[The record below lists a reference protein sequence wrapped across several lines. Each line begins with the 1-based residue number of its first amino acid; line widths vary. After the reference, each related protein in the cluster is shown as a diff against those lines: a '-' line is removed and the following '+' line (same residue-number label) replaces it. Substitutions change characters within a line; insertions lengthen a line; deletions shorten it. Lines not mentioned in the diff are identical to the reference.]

1 MILNARMLMAPPK
14 KQKAFVH
21 RDERPSRGTTRLH
34 RPLARPASSSPQ
46 RERLKT
52 PARSRGPSGSAYCG
66 SLRFDLRLRGLF
78 RRCPGPSFSA
88 ARGSLSSQRPRTR
101 PHRRLYVCTCWRERY
116 PPSAS
121 MSSHRTGRDELL
133 DIENAVLVGAE
144 RFLVLEHRLRGV
156 AVVDLRQQ
164 PAPGTNHRLQHH
176 RVSHFLDCV
185 EGSLA
190 GEGDDRLWDGKAGT
204 R

>member
-52 PARSRGPSGSAYCG
+52 PARSRRPSGSAYLG
-66 SLRFDLRLRGLF
+66 LLRFDLRLRGLF

-88 ARGSLSSQRPRTR
+88 ARGSLLSQRPRTR

-116 PPSAS
+116 PPAPS
-121 MSSHRTGRDELL
+121 MSSHRSRSRDLL
-133 DIENAVLVGAE
+133 DVIDDQVGNRKAGRGHEAVELRCVVELVDE
-144 RFLVLEHRLRGV
+144 QSPIVLQQVHREEAATDR
-156 AVVDLRQQ
+156 R
-164 PAPGTNHRLQHH
+164 R
-176 RVSHFLDCV
+176 
-185 EGSLA
+185 SLA
-190 GEGDDRLWDGKAGT
+190 AALIDFR
-204 R
+204 RH